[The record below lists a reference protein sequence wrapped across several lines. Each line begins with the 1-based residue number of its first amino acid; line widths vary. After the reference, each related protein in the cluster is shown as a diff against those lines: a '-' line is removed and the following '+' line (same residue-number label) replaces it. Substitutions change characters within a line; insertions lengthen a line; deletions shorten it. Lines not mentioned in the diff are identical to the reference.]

1 MTEQE
6 AIRKMKAP
14 KDKRQGIWRGGVL
27 QIQVTRSCTESCF
40 GCTQA
45 SNLAGKPAMMTPEQF
60 ETACQSLQGYW
71 GVVGVFGGDPC
82 MSPYFEEICEI
93 CKQYDVAFSLGDGL
107 RPGSIAD
114 ANDQAQFGELEVQG
128 ELTKRAWAKGVQVM
142 NEGPGH
148 VPMHMIE
155 ENMAKQLEWCSEAP
169 FYTLGPLTTDIAPG
183 YDHITSGIGA
193 AMIGWYGCAMLCYVT
208 PKEHL
213 GLPNKKDVKDGVIAY
228 KIAAHAADLAKG
240 HPGAQY
246 RDNALS
252 KARFEFRWEDQ
263 FNLSL
268 DPVTA
273 REFHDETLPQDGA
286 KTAHFCSMCG
296 PHFCSMKI
304 TEDVRKYAAEQ
315 GVSEEEALKRGM
327 EEKSKE
333 FVEKGAEVYA
343 KA

>member
-1 MTEQE
+1 M
-6 AIRKMKAP
+6 AA
-14 KDKRQGIWRGGVL
+14 
-27 QIQVTRSCTESCF
+27 
-40 GCTQA
+40 
-45 SNLAGKPAMMTPEQF
+45 
-60 ETACQSLQGYW
+60 
-71 GVVGVFGGDPC
+71 
-82 MSPYFEEICEI
+82 
-93 CKQYDVAFSLGDGL
+93 YDVSFSIGDGL

-114 ANDQAQFGELEVQG
+114 ANDRAQFGELEVQG
-128 ELTKRAWAKGVQVM
+128 ELTRRAWEKGVQVM

-155 ENMAKQLEWCSEAP
+155 ENMAKQLEWCGEAP

-213 GLPNKKDVKDGVIAY
+213 GLPNRDDVKEGVITY
-228 KIAAHAADLAKG
+228 KIAAHAADLAK
-240 HPGAQY
+240 
-246 RDNALS
+246 DNALS

-263 FNLSL
+263 FNLGL

-273 REFHDETLPQDGA
+273 RSYHDETLPQEGA

-315 GVSEEEALKRGM
+315 ALSEEEALAKGM
-327 EEKSKE
+327 AEKSKE
-333 FVEKGAEVYA
+333 FVEKGAEVYQQV
-343 KA
+343 